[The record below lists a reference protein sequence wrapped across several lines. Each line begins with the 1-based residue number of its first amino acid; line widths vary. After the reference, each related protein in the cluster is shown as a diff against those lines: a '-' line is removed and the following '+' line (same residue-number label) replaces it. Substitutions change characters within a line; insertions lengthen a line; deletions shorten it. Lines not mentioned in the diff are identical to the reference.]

1 MQRLARRLTAR
12 VVALAFGCLFL
23 AFLIIRYSI
32 WYQWLERIPV
42 LPPGTGLDFLK
53 LLEGRLL
60 QLFLLVL
67 TLLGAGTYIIARNL
81 LHPLETMLPVT
92 RRIAS
97 GDLEQRVEVLG
108 DDELGLLARN
118 LNEMVDRL
126 RSNIR
131 EISNERNKVRAILAS
146 LTDAVLAVDQV
157 GRVMFCNPAAE
168 TLLGKKEEE
177 VRQKYLLEI
186 IRHHEVDQLAKEIL
200 DKGKPAEAELRLFPT
215 TARLFRVHGA
225 PILAERGRI
234 VGAVLSLRD
243 ITEIRRLE
251 QMRTEFVA
259 NVSHELRT
267 PLTSIRGFVETL
279 LEGALADE
287 KTSRRFLG
295 IINSEAQR
303 LQRLIEDLLTLS
315 RVEHRSPERVTRGA
329 SLQQAVERVMEVV
342 KPLAKERGV
351 SLQMDVPPDLPLLRL
366 PEHFLD
372 QILLNL
378 LDNAIKYTPTG
389 GSVTVAASREGSK
402 ARVEV
407 RDTGIGIP
415 EESLP
420 RIFERF
426 YRVDKARSR
435 AMGGTG
441 LGLAIVK
448 HMVESYGGSVGVESQ
463 VGKGSTFH
471 FVVPLVRGVEGGMRK

>member
-1 MQRLARRLTAR
+1 MHRLARRLTVR
-12 VVALAFGCLFL
+12 VAALALGYSFL
-23 AFLIIRYSI
+23 AFLIIRYSL
-32 WYQWLERIPV
+32 WYQWMEGMSI
-42 LPPGTGLDFLK
+42 LPPGAAPYTLK
-53 LLEGRLL
+53 LLESGFFKLALGGLILL
-60 QLFLLVL
+60 TCGTYLVARS
-67 TLLGAGTYIIARNL
+67 LLG
-81 LHPLETMLPVT
+81 PLGDMLPAT

-97 GDLEQRVEVLG
+97 GDLEQRLEVLTN
-108 DDELGLLARN
+108 DELGLLARH

-146 LTDAVLAVDQV
+146 LTDAVVAVDQV
-157 GRVMFCNPAAE
+157 GRVMLCNPAAE
-168 TLLGKKEEE
+168 ALLKKKEHEMQ
-177 VRQKYLLEI
+177 QKYLLEI
-186 IRHHEVDQLAKEIL
+186 IRNHELDRLAKEIL
-200 DKGKPAEAELRLFPT
+200 DKGKPAEAEVRLFPT
-215 TARLFRVHGA
+215 SAGLFRVHGA
-225 PILAERGRI
+225 PILGERGRI

-251 QMRTEFVA
+251 QMRSEFVA

-315 RVEHRSPERVTRGA
+315 RVEHRRPEPVGMGA
-329 SLQQAVERVMEVV
+329 SLPQAVARVMEVV
-342 KPLAKERGV
+342 RPLAEERGV
-351 SLQMDVPPDLPLLRL
+351 SLKTDLPPDLPLLRL

-378 LDNAIKYTPTG
+378 LDNAIKYTPEG
-389 GSVTVAASREGSK
+389 GSVTVTASREGSR
-402 ARVEV
+402 ARVQV

-415 EESLP
+415 AESLP

-448 HMVESYGGSVGVESQ
+448 HMVEAYGGTVGVESQ

-471 FVVPLVRGVEGGMRK
+471 FVVPLMRRMEGG